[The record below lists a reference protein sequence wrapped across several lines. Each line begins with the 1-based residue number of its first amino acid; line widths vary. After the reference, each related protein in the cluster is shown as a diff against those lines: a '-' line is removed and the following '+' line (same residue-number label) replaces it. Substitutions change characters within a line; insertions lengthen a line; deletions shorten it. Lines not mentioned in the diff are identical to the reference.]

1 MSKKT
6 KTICSLICN
15 AIVFLVT
22 TGIVI
27 SYFFVKSKIIANGW
41 DSLKFFTTDSN
52 ILAAIASALVM
63 ICDVK
68 ILRGKRQNVARAFT
82 LIKYAGV
89 VGLLLTFCTVMF
101 LLVPLYGAALE
112 LGGSSFHMHVA
123 APVLTFV
130 SFIYFDSHTELRF
143 RDTFIGL
150 LPVVIY
156 GLVYYL
162 QVVLFK
168 NWWDFY
174 SFNPDG
180 RWYLT
185 MPIIFTFSYL
195 ICLVT
200 RLLRN
205 HMTEKTD
212 LK

>member
-1 MSKKT
+1 M
-6 KTICSLICN
+6 
-15 AIVFLVT
+15 
-22 TGIVI
+22 
-27 SYFFVKSKIIANGW
+27 
-41 DSLKFFTTDSN
+41 
-52 ILAAIASALVM
+52 
-63 ICDVK
+63 
-68 ILRGKRQNVARAFT
+68 
-82 LIKYAGV
+82 
-89 VGLLLTFCTVMF
+89 
-101 LLVPLYGAALE
+101 PLYGAALE